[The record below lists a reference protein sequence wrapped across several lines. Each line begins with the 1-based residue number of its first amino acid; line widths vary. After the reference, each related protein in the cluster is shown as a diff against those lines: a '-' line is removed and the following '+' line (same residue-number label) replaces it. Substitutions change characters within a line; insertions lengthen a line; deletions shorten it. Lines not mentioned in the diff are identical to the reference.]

1 MNIINIDCGANV
13 GNITE
18 RLLGSAD
25 VVHAFEPNPH
35 AFKKL
40 KDRFFYNPK
49 VVCHQNAVLDVKK
62 TVKLFLHENSDK
74 DEVHWSTG
82 SSLLDFKGNVLKDK
96 FVEVEAID
104 LCSFISNLEGK
115 INILKIDVEGV
126 EYEILNKLIDLK
138 LVEQINSIKVE
149 IHAKKIPELAE
160 KEELLKKRIAE
171 LNINNINLDW
181 I

>member
-1 MNIINIDCGANV
+1 MKIINIDCGANV
-13 GNITE
+13 GNVTE
-18 RLLGSAD
+18 ELLDSSD
-25 VVHAFEPNPH
+25 EVHAFEPNPY
-35 AFKKL
+35 AFEKL
-40 KDRFFYNPK
+40 KNRFLFNPK
-49 VVCHQNAVLDVKK
+49 VICHQNAVLDVKK

-74 DEVHWSTG
+74 NEVHWSTG
-82 SSLLDFKGNVLKDK
+82 SSLLDFKGNVLRDK

-104 LCSFISNLEGK
+104 LSSFISNLEGE

-138 LVEQINSIKVE
+138 LVDRINSIKVE
-149 IHAKKIPELAE
+149 IHAKKIPQLKE
-160 KEELLKKRIAE
+160 KEELLKKRIKD